1 MSQVINDV
9 VKMNWEKSKW
19 LQTKKGSF
27 IVAGH
32 TYTRADGTPVDVL
45 FTVNEAFVWGEESD
59 LWKAEEFITW
69 FKSEHL
75 MPSDDVS
82 GYEDYLAICTADE
95 AVDAVI
101 SRLGL
106 EAHVDDIKARL
117 NDLSEYGVEQEYKLV

>member
-32 TYTRADGTPVDVL
+32 TYTRANGTPVDVL
-45 FTVNEAFVWGEESD
+45 FTVNEAFVWGEESE
-59 LWKAEEFITW
+59 LWTAEEYITW

-75 MPSDDVS
+75 TPADDVS
-82 GYEDYLAICTADE
+82 CYEDYCAVSTVDE
-95 AVDAVI
+95 AIDAVI
-101 SRLGL
+101 TRLGL

-117 NDLSEYGVEQEYKLV
+117 NDLSEYGVEQEFKLV

>member
-1 MSQVINDV
+1 MKEDIAMSQVINDV

-27 IVAGH
+27 IVAGQ
-32 TYTRADGTPVDVL
+32 TYTKADGTPVDVL

-75 MPSDDVS
+75 
-82 GYEDYLAICTADE
+82 ITADE